1 MELILTED
9 TLAQYFCDVLPHCNE
24 MQRRV
29 VTGAMADALGRG
41 GNTAVATASGQ
52 SRNTVIKARGEVVD
66 GIDPSNRLR
75 APGAGR
81 KKAIDLQPELLSAL
95 DELVNPDT
103 RGNPMSLLRYT
114 LKSTYELSR
123 ELIDKKFDAS
133 PSTVRRLLHAI
144 GYSLQAPSKV
154 KEGDSHPDR
163 DGQFKY
169 INKLAA
175 AFTKKK
181 QPVISVDTKKKELVG
196 DYDNGGREWQLSGE
210 PIEVN
215 TYDFPDPT
223 MPKAVP
229 YGIFDVENNEGW
241 VSVGDSA
248 DTAAFAINAI
258 RSWWYAM
265 GRLRFPTAT
274 KLLICADGG
283 GSNGHRVR
291 AWKTNLAILAKEL
304 GIEITVVHYPPGT
317 SKWNKIEHRM
327 FSFVTMNWRGR
338 TLDSYRSIVELISAT
353 TTQSGLRIKAERDTE
368 FYEKGIKVTDKELAA
383 LPLERHKFH
392 GDWNYTMLPT

>member
-368 FYEKGIKVTDKELAA
+368 SYEKGIKVTDKELAA